1 MSGSDTSAFEER
13 MFWDSIEAAWKRT
26 PGGRALRREI
36 WHNAAAAPGGSLA
49 PFLSALDR
57 VLGELTAEGL
67 RTFGREFDRAL
78 FTLDREDL
86 AKHVGLG
93 DDGFLD
99 ARSTIV
105 VLGEE
110 RFRGVVKDVGY
121 AVRGLGIEQ
130 ASYAFA
136 KHWEKRFGAPAPSFG
151 IPTCTASNPD
161 GWPRARERQAA
172 EARVT
177 AAVEHLSAELR
188 LGAREPRLAPGG
200 FLKVS
205 MPNLAPREL
214 AAVLRRVARIAEG
227 GE

>member
-1 MSGSDTSAFEER
+1 MSASEPREFDQR
-13 MFWDSIEAAWKRT
+13 LFWDSIDAAWKRT
-26 PGGRALRREI
+26 PAGPTLRREI
-36 WHNAAAAPGGSLA
+36 WHNASATPGEALA
-49 PFLSALDR
+49 PFLGALDR

-67 RTFGREFDRAL
+67 RMFGREFDRAL

-86 AKHVGLG
+86 AKHIGLG

-105 VLGEE
+105 LLGEE
-110 RFRGVVKDVGY
+110 RFRGVVENVGY
-121 AVRGLGIEQ
+121 ATRGLGIER
-130 ASYAFA
+130 ATYAFSR
-136 KHWEKRFGAPAPSFG
+136 HWEKRFGSQAPSFG
-151 IPTCTASNPD
+151 IATSTASNPD
-161 GWPRARERQAA
+161 GWPRVRERQAA

-177 AAVEHLSAELR
+177 AAVEHVSAELR

-214 AAVLRRVARIAEG
+214 AAVLRRLARLAEG
-227 GE
+227 TE